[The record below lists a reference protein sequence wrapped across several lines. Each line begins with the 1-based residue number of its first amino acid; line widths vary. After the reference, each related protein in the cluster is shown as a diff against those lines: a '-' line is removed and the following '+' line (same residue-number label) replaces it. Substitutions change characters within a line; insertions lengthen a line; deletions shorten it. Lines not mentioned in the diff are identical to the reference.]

1 MAYYF
6 RVGQSRV
13 PIRYGEGEV
22 EAWVGPGEGGN
33 WP

>member
-13 PIRYGEGEV
+13 SIRYGEGEV
-22 EAWVGPGEGGN
+22 EA
-33 WP
+33 